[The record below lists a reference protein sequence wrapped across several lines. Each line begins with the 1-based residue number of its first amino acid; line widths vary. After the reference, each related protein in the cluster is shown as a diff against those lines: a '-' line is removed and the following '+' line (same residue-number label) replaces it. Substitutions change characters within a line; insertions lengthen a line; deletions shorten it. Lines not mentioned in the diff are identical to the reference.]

1 MNTKQVADQNAK
13 RIWGCYSSAWR
24 KGNKTPTAIF
34 LKSMN
39 VLNMWSGMYKR
50 LRGLYM
56 IRQDWKKVGRVEER
70 RCNNVRCVGR
80 VVKYDVESRQNAEKV
95 GVWW

>member
-1 MNTKQVADQNAK
+1 
-13 RIWGCYSSAWR
+13 
-24 KGNKTPTAIF
+24 
-34 LKSMN
+34 
-39 VLNMWSGMYKR
+39 
-50 LRGLYM
+50 M